1 MIRSFSRSRLF
12 DMRDF
17 VASSL
22 ALFSEATKFSQAGA
36 IVSRK
41 KLSRCSR

>member
-1 MIRSFSRSRLF
+1 MEASCAMRSLSRSRLF

-22 ALFSEATKFSQAGA
+22 ALFSLATKFSHAGA

-41 KLSRCSR
+41 